1 MLLETY
7 FLLLASHSMIDMT
20 PYWIFFA
27 QSFSAEAG
35 ERALSSTLFDP
46 ASFFLFLNPIEP

>member
-1 MLLETY
+1 MLLEIY